1 MKTSQAGVDLIKNFE
16 GLRLDSYLC
25 SSNVPTIG
33 YGHTGPDVELGM
45 RTTTQKAELLL
56 KKDLERFEKAV
67 HLAIDVELS
76 QNQFDALV
84 SFAFNVG
91 TGALNEST
99 LRKRLNAGQDPN
111 TVAREE
117 LPRWNK
123 GANGPLEGLTRRRL
137 AEVDLFCQNAPK
149 PKSGMIDITSKQQTW
164 FKKSTGSASSLSN
177 DEKAKVYQGRTIKG
191 CAVLEKKDGHTHL
204 ELGFGMGKWW
214 VYDAHWDGLLTEIG
228 VQVYSESKGERSLR
242 NFPYF
247 YQQDN
252 GPNGWR
258 QCQSSSIAMCMRYF
272 DIPSIQDDVDY
283 LKLVQK
289 YGDTTHRKPHH
300 LAMKDLGMQ
309 AKFTQTADADDIKE
323 QIDQGKPV
331 AAGILHHG
339 TYTAPAGGGHFV
351 VITGYGPDYWLVQ
364 DPYGKLDLVNGTW
377 SSTGP
382 TSGKNVK
389 YEFKNMNPR
398 LFVSG
403 GADGWCWLDFK
414 EL

>member
-67 HLAIDVELS
+67 YLAIDVELS

-137 AEVDLFCQNAPK
+137 AEVDLFCQKRP
-149 PKSGMIDITSKQQTW
+149 
-164 FKKSTGSASSLSN
+164 
-177 DEKAKVYQGRTIKG
+177 
-191 CAVLEKKDGHTHL
+191 
-204 ELGFGMGKWW
+204 
-214 VYDAHWDGLLTEIG
+214 
-228 VQVYSESKGERSLR
+228 
-242 NFPYF
+242 
-247 YQQDN
+247 
-252 GPNGWR
+252 
-258 QCQSSSIAMCMRYF
+258 
-272 DIPSIQDDVDY
+272 
-283 LKLVQK
+283 
-289 YGDTTHRKPHH
+289 
-300 LAMKDLGMQ
+300 
-309 AKFTQTADADDIKE
+309 
-323 QIDQGKPV
+323 
-331 AAGILHHG
+331 
-339 TYTAPAGGGHFV
+339 
-351 VITGYGPDYWLVQ
+351 
-364 DPYGKLDLVNGTW
+364 
-377 SSTGP
+377 
-382 TSGKNVK
+382 
-389 YEFKNMNPR
+389 
-398 LFVSG
+398 
-403 GADGWCWLDFK
+403 
-414 EL
+414 

>member
-1 MKTSQAGVDLIKNFE
+1 
-16 GLRLDSYLC
+16 
-25 SSNVPTIG
+25 
-33 YGHTGPDVELGM
+33 M

-177 DEKAKVYQGRTIKG
+177 DEKAKVYQGRTIPK
-191 CAVLEKKDGHTHL
+191 CTVLEKKDGHT
-204 ELGFGMGKWW
+204 
-214 VYDAHWDGLLTEIG
+214 
-228 VQVYSESKGERSLR
+228 
-242 NFPYF
+242 
-247 YQQDN
+247 
-252 GPNGWR
+252 
-258 QCQSSSIAMCMRYF
+258 
-272 DIPSIQDDVDY
+272 
-283 LKLVQK
+283 
-289 YGDTTHRKPHH
+289 
-300 LAMKDLGMQ
+300 
-309 AKFTQTADADDIKE
+309 
-323 QIDQGKPV
+323 
-331 AAGILHHG
+331 
-339 TYTAPAGGGHFV
+339 
-351 VITGYGPDYWLVQ
+351 
-364 DPYGKLDLVNGTW
+364 TW
-377 SSTGP
+377 S
-382 TSGKNVK
+382 
-389 YEFKNMNPR
+389 
-398 LFVSG
+398 
-403 GADGWCWLDFK
+403 
-414 EL
+414 

>member
-1 MKTSQAGVDLIKNFE
+1 
-16 GLRLDSYLC
+16 
-25 SSNVPTIG
+25 
-33 YGHTGPDVELGM
+33 
-45 RTTTQKAELLL
+45 
-56 KKDLERFEKAV
+56 
-67 HLAIDVELS
+67 
-76 QNQFDALV
+76 
-84 SFAFNVG
+84 
-91 TGALNEST
+91 
-99 LRKRLNAGQDPN
+99 
-111 TVAREE
+111 
-117 LPRWNK
+117 
-123 GANGPLEGLTRRRL
+123 
-137 AEVDLFCQNAPK
+137 
-149 PKSGMIDITSKQQTW
+149 
-164 FKKSTGSASSLSN
+164 
-177 DEKAKVYQGRTIKG
+177 
-191 CAVLEKKDGHTHL
+191 
-204 ELGFGMGKWW
+204 
-214 VYDAHWDGLLTEIG
+214 
-228 VQVYSESKGERSLR
+228 
-242 NFPYF
+242 
-247 YQQDN
+247 
-252 GPNGWR
+252 
-258 QCQSSSIAMCMRYF
+258 MCMRYF

-377 SSTGP
+377 SNTGP

-389 YEFKNMNPR
+389 YEFKYMNPR